1 MKIGIKISISLA
13 IIIFIFTAS
22 SVIAITQTME
32 AMTNQASENAL
43 SFSHDILE
51 RLDQRIDGVLTVV
64 ATIAENPEIK
74 QLVIESN
81 QEYDEVDDVDSYIAE
96 KEAEWRSYAG
106 KENPLFNEMVKNPIS
121 QRLIELSGQFAKA
134 ADYDLFPE
142 MFVTNKY
149 GAAVAQSSR
158 LTDFDQSDE
167 LKFQKPRDYGWYVS
181 DLNYDE
187 STETWVL
194 HVVSAIT
201 EEGEFLGVV
210 IVAYNIQDIVNIFIH
225 SNEDSPYE
233 TSRFA
238 LISGDDK
245 IIHFS
250 DGTLNI
256 GDDFSSSVDFF
267 DIRNVREGV
276 YQGKIPSFEER
287 VVLAYTTSEGFH
299 EFPGLNWIV
308 GNAIDEDE
316 FLAEVY
322 DLQNTL
328 LIVLAVSIIVGTGI
342 GLGMIRGIIPPIK
355 KIERAAKEISEEKFD
370 EKLEIKSKDEF
381 GSLGE
386 SINEMATKL
395 KSIQKEK
402 QELLAMITHELK
414 TPLQPIQGFCEM
426 LKDPDM
432 GELNEDQKEAVD
444 EIYKNSEE
452 LLHLIGDVL
461 DVQKIEINKLK
472 FNIQEIGVDEFI
484 EGCYRSLLSLMVEKG
499 IKFMHSTEKDLMV
512 KGDIKKLK
520 EIFANLVENSIDFVP
535 DKNGRIEIGAKSRN
549 KEVLFYVKDNGK
561 GIPKDKIK
569 NMFKKFYQID
579 SSYTRKHGGSGLG
592 LSICK
597 GYIEGQDGKI
607 WVESEPNVETTFYF
621 TLPKMPQKASF
632 EEYEKSYVSR
642 HHAKKRK
649 KITELKEERN

>member
-22 SVIAITQTME
+22 SIIAITQTMG

-43 SFSHDILE
+43 SFSRAISE
-51 RLDQRIDGVLTVV
+51 RLDQRINGVLTIV
-64 ATIAENPEIK
+64 ATIAENDHIK
-74 QLVIESN
+74 QFVIESN
-81 QEYDEVDDVDSYIAE
+81 QEYDEMDNVDSYIAE
-96 KEAEWRSYAG
+96 KEADWRSYAG
-106 KENPLFNEMVKNPIS
+106 KENPLFNEMAKNPIS
-121 QRLIELSGQFAKA
+121 ERVTELSYQYAQA
-134 ADYDLFPE
+134 ADFDLFPE
-142 MFVTNKY
+142 IFVTNKY
-149 GAAVAQSSR
+149 GAAVATNNR

-167 LKFQKPRDYGWYVS
+167 LKFQNSRDYGWYVS
-181 DLNYDE
+181 DLGYDE
-187 STETWVL
+187 SSGIWSLEVA
-194 HVVSAIT
+194 SAIT
-201 EEGEFLGVV
+201 EKKEFLGIVK
-210 IVAYNIQDIVNIFIH
+210 VAYNIQDIVDIFVH
-225 SNEDSPYE
+225 STKDSPYE

-238 LISGDDK
+238 LISGDDR

-250 DGTLNI
+250 AGTLNM

-267 DIRNVREGV
+267 DIRNVGEGV

-287 VVLAYTTSEGFH
+287 VVLAYTTSEGFR
-299 EFPGLNWIV
+299 EFPGLNWII

-328 LIVLAVSIIVGTGI
+328 LTVLAVSIIVAAGI

-355 KIERAAKEISEEKFD
+355 KIERAAKEISKEKFD

-395 KSIQKEK
+395 KNIQKEK

-444 EIYKNSEE
+444 EIYNNSEE
-452 LLHLIGDVL
+452 LLHLIENVL
-461 DVQKIEINKLK
+461 NAQKIELQKLK
-472 FNIQEIGVDEFI
+472 FNIQEIGVDEFM
-484 EGCYRSLLSLMVEKG
+484 EGRYKSLLSLMAEKG
-499 IKFMHSTEKDLMV
+499 IKFVNSTEKGLAV
-512 KGDIKKLK
+512 KGDIKKLN
-520 EIFANLVENSIDFVP
+520 EIFANLVQNSVDFVP
-535 DKNGRIEIGAKSRN
+535 DKNGKIEIGAKN
-549 KEVLFYVKDNGK
+549 QDKEMLFYVKDNGK

-569 NMFKKFYQID
+569 NLFKKFYQID

-597 GYIEGQDGKI
+597 GYIEGLGGKI

-621 TLPKMPQKASF
+621 TLPRVQQKASF
-632 EEYEKSYVSR
+632 EEYEKDYVTR
-642 HHAKKRK
+642 YKIKKGK
-649 KITELKEERN
+649 KK